1 MRQKG
6 FRFVPA
12 ALHEYGTILGDSDGI
27 YKQKANDAK

>member
-12 ALHEYGTILGDSDGI
+12 ALHEYILGDSDGI
-27 YKQKANDAK
+27 HKQKANDAK